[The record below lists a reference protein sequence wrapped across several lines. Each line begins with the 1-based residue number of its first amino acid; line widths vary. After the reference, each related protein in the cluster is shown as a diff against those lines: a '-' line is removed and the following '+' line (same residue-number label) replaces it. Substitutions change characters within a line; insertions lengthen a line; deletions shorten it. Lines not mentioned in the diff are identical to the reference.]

1 MPARSVVSPNA
12 PRPVGPYS
20 QAMRAGRLLFLAGQ
34 IPVDPATGAM
44 PKDIKDQTA
53 QVLRNLQAVLEAA
66 GGSLADVVKTTVF
79 LTDLDDFAEMNEV
92 YGRFFG
98 EEPPARAC
106 VEVSRLPKGAL
117 VEIEAVAFLGE
128 R

>member
-66 GGSLADVVKTTVF
+66 GGTLADVVKTTVF
-79 LTDLDDFAEMNEV
+79 LTDLDDFAKMNEV